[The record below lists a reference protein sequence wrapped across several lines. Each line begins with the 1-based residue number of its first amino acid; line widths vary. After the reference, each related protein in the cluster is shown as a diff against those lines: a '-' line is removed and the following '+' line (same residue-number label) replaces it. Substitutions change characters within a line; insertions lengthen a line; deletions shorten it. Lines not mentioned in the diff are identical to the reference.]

1 MSKYT
6 LVITT
11 SFKKDTKRLKK
22 RNYDIS
28 KLRYVVNELLDGKTL
43 SEKYKNHSLSG
54 NWKGYM
60 ECHIEPD
67 WLLIYKI
74 YDDTLILSLTRTGT
88 HSDVGF

>member
-6 LVITT
+6 LVITK

-67 WLLIYKI
+67 WLLVYKI
-74 YDDTLILSLTRTGT
+74 VDATCIFTRTGT
-88 HSDVGF
+88 HADLFGK